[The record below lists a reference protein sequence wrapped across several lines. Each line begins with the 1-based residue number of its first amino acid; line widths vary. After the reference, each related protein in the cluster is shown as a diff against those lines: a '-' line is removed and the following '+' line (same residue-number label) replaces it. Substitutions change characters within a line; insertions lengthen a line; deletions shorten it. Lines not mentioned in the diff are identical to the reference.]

1 MGLERFLDNIE
12 SDTPIDGVNEQPLG
26 NISEQPIED
35 VNEQELQGKKYENIG
50 TIHTV
55 EEAIRAAKAIRVKY
69 IENELEKADGVE
81 EKLEIIDSWPVHEEW
96 NEYKEE
102 ITTTHSSTL
111 PRQTSLTRNDIY
123 IKAGA
128 HPGQFAPSSSNFK
141 YKVLGD
147 LYYAAF
153 IFGPDFTQKEFNSI
167 NWLTNSSSLERTLD
181 KTFNQIKDELD
192 LDVNQD
198 RNLSPAHIKAEI
210 NDNFDSLETVTEDKI
225 DNRCSFSHHVIA
237 QRFGRGSLVDGLS
250 SLGFDPTDEQV
261 NRSKG
266 NTKINSPRQ
275 QANNILDQIGVSEDC
290 DGYVYLLKCTDDES
304 KVRFYVGSVGMGK
317 SISKR
322 IHQHIRCGGDF
333 TAKICEEDR
342 WKILQFSEFDWDIE
356 VKSVKCLDSGDMSRE
371 EFKEHIRGLEFAKM
385 KECSRRLDE
394 PVLGGT

>member
-1 MGLERFLDNIE
+1 LDNVE

-55 EEAIRAAKAIRVKY
+55 EEAIRAAKAIRIKY
-69 IENELEKADGVE
+69 VENELEKADGVE
-81 EKLEIIDSWPVHEEW
+81 EKLEIIDSWPTNEEW

-102 ITTTHSSTL
+102 ITTTSAKHMS
-111 PRQTSLTRNDIY
+111 RQISLTRNDIY

-128 HPGQFAPSSSNFK
+128 HPGQFVSNNSDFK

-167 NWLTNSSSLERTLD
+167 NWLADIGSIEYTLD

-198 RNLSPAHIKAEI
+198 RNLSPADIKAEI
-210 NDNFDSLETVTEDKI
+210 NDNFDSFETISVNKI
-225 DNRCSFSHHVIA
+225 NNRCSFSDNIIA
-237 QRFGRGSLVDGLS
+237 RRFGRGSFVDGLS

-266 NTKINSPRQ
+266 NTRTKSSIQ
-275 QANNILDQIGVSEDC
+275 QANNILDQIGVCEDC

-317 SISKR
+317 SISYR
-322 IHQHIRCGGDF
+322 ISTHINRGGDF
-333 TAKICEEDR
+333 TAKIYENDR
-342 WKILQFSEFDWDIE
+342 WKILQHSEFDWDIE
-356 VKSVKCLDSGDMSRE
+356 VKSVKCLDSEDMLRE
-371 EFKEHIRGLEFAKM
+371 EFNEHVRGLEFAKM